1 MSRYQYGGQALIEGV
16 LMRGR
21 NALAVALRHPDGSI
35 VWATERLDLGLRA
48 RRALKMPFLRGLV
61 LLYDTLVTGTRWL
74 VRSATIQALEEG
86 SEGGSGADG
95 GPSTTTG
102 ALGSAISVL
111 RTVLLAPMAWIVGAA
126 SDGPYSDPDAAAS
139 GPAAATD
146 QPGSSGF
153 RPDQAPAGESPAGE
167 APAGESPA
175 GEAPAGEAPAGEAPA
190 GKGLGKGYTVAV
202 GGMLLLSLVL
212 GVGLF
217 FLLPLLLAQATVG
230 RVDQGFGLQLAEGGI
245 RIVIFIGYLVLVG
258 RAADVRRTF
267 QYHGAEHMSIHT
279 LEGGDPL
286 TVEAA
291 RKYPTAHPR
300 CGTEFLVV
308 VLLVSIL
315 AFALIG
321 KLPPLMLVAS
331 RVLLVPVI
339 AAVSYEIL
347 QLGARHRSHTLVRWL
362 WSPGIWVQMITTR
375 QPTDDM
381 IEVAI
386 VSLQRALIADGAEI
400 PAGSADFHSRPLN
413 PADAEAN
420 PSGLPLAVPSEL
432 LGSGAEL
439 ARD

>member
-1 MSRYQYGGQALIEGV
+1 MPRYQYGGQALIEGV

-21 NALAVALRHPDGSI
+21 SALAVALRHPDGSI

-74 VRSATIQALEEG
+74 VRSATLQALEEG
-86 SEGGSGADG
+86 AEGGSGPAG
-95 GPSTTTG
+95 GQGAVNG
-102 ALGSAISVL
+102 ALGSAMSVL
-111 RTVLLAPMAWIVGAA
+111 RTAVLAPMAPVLGAA
-126 SDGPYSDPDAAAS
+126 SDGPYSDPDATAS

-146 QPGSSGF
+146 RPGPSAS
-153 RPDQAPAGESPAGE
+153 RADKDPAGE
-167 APAGESPA
+167 ARAGE
-175 GEAPAGEAPAGEAPA
+175 GV
-190 GKGLGKGYTVAV
+190 GKGYAVAV

-212 GVGLF
+212 GIGIF

-230 RVDQGFGLQLAEGGI
+230 RVDHGFGLQLAEGGI
-245 RIVIFIGYLVLVG
+245 RIVIFIGYLLLVG

-315 AFALIG
+315 AFAVIG
-321 KLPPLMLVAS
+321 SLPPLMLVAS

-386 VSLQRALIADGAEI
+386 VSLQRALLADGAEI

>member
-86 SEGGSGADG
+86 SEGGSGG
-95 GPSTTTG
+95 GGTRG
-102 ALGSAISVL
+102 AANGVSGSAMSVL
-111 RTVLLAPMAWIVGAA
+111 RTVLLAPMAWIAGAA
-126 SDGPYSDPDAAAS
+126 SDGPYSDPDPTAS
-139 GPAAATD
+139 GPSAATD
-146 QPGSSGF
+146 QPGPSPSHVY
-153 RPDQAPAGESPAGE
+153 QA
-167 APAGESPA
+167 PA
-175 GEAPAGEAPAGEAPA
+175 GEAPAGEAPAGE
-190 GKGLGKGYTVAV
+190 GLGKGYTVAV

-230 RVDQGFGLQLAEGGI
+230 RVNQGFGLQLAEGVI

-315 AFALIG
+315 AFAVIG
-321 KLPPLMLVAS
+321 SLPPLMLVAS

-347 QLGARHRSHTLVRWL
+347 QLGARHRSHALVRWL

-386 VSLQRALIADGAEI
+386 VSLQRALEADGAEI

-413 PADAEAN
+413 PTVEDGPDEAR
-420 PSGLPLAVPSEL
+420 SSSE
-432 LGSGAEL
+432 GTVKVNTAGVDS
-439 ARD
+439 

>member
-86 SEGGSGADG
+86 PDG
-95 GPSTTTG
+95 GPDVNGGPSPEG
-102 ALGSAISVL
+102 GPSAIKVASGSAISVL
-111 RTVLLAPMAWIVGAA
+111 RMAFLAPMAWIVGAA
-126 SDGPYSDPDAAAS
+126 SDGAYTDPDETDS
-139 GPAAATD
+139 GPATATD
-146 QPGSSGF
+146 QPGPSAA
-153 RPDQAPAGESPAGE
+153 RAEQ
-167 APAGESPA
+167 
-175 GEAPAGEAPAGEAPA
+175 
-190 GKGLGKGYTVAV
+190 GLGKGYTVAV

-212 GVGLF
+212 GVGIF

-230 RVDQGFGLQLAEGGI
+230 RVDQGFGLQLAEGAI
-245 RIVIFIGYLVLVG
+245 RIVIFIGYLMLVG

-315 AFALIG
+315 AFAVIG
-321 KLPPLMLVAS
+321 SLPPLMLVAS

-386 VSLQRALIADGAEI
+386 VSLQPALIADGAEI

-413 PADAEAN
+413 TDAAGPSSSEGTAKAN
-420 PSGLPLAVPSEL
+420 TDAAGPSSSEGTAKANTDAAGPSSSEGTAKANSGGV
-432 LGSGAEL
+432 GS
-439 ARD
+439 